1 MNLDRYNYV
10 AGNNYHNYTFYSE
23 GPKGRIKKTVIY
35 TRISDDPVAYNLAF
49 GDEDD
54 KTGFIN
60 DIITTDNKDRDI
72 VLATVAATIIAFSE
86 RFGNHYIYATGNTL
100 SRTRL
105 YQMGIANFL
114 KEIKNDFEVYGY
126 NNGGWHEFATSANY
140 EALLVKRK

>member
-54 KTGFIN
+54 KTGLLTILSQP
-60 DIITTDNKDRDI
+60 ITK
-72 VLATVAATIIAFSE
+72 TVILF
-86 RFGNHYIYATGNTL
+86 
-100 SRTRL
+100 
-105 YQMGIANFL
+105 
-114 KEIKNDFEVYGY
+114 
-126 NNGGWHEFATSANY
+126 W
-140 EALLVKRK
+140 LLLLQR